1 MLDINDIFTGI
12 DPDIN
17 HFDLNPINFEPH
29 SINSFINRKTQM
41 TKSLK
46 IINHN
51 ARSLM
56 KEGRID
62 EYQLYLNSLQ
72 CQFDILLFTET
83 WLKQENK
90 DHCKFDGYQ
99 PIHLIRPI
107 DDHIDFKERGGGISI
122 FVKDN
127 LSFKHR
133 SDLTTMLPFME
144 CSFIEISYNNQ
155 NYLIGGIYRIPK
167 TCINSFIE
175 QFNRLIEPIKYSH
188 KIILLGDYN
197 IDFLKNDNHKNN
209 FVICLQSNYLVPTIL
224 KPTRVATKIKNGQE
238 ITTKTLIDNI
248 FINHNMNHSAGII
261 ESSITDHY
269 TIYIMIPEI
278 ETSYPKQKTRQYR
291 LINPFTHRKFNTS
304 LIQSNIQ
311 QALNNQ
317 DADSA
322 TLQFFDTFESSYNK
336 SFPIKTKIVSKK
348 DEQKPWVNDSLI
360 EKIKIRDKLAKLSSK
375 NKISRKQYTDYRNSL
390 TTELR
395 QAKATYYENQLETH
409 SNNIKKTWEVINSL
423 IKPKKAFSKTNLKND
438 NDKPYEE
445 TEVPNKIIDYFT
457 TIADQLAAGIPPS
470 LNDATSYMEKMMNN
484 KNKYH
489 PSFMLPP

>member
-1 MLDINDIFTGI
+1 
-12 DPDIN
+12 
-17 HFDLNPINFEPH
+17 
-29 SINSFINRKTQM
+29 M

-46 IINHN
+46 IIHHN

-62 EYQLYLNSLQ
+62 EYQLYSNSLE

-122 FVKDN
+122 FVKNN

-197 IDFLKNDNHKNN
+197 IDFQKNDNHKNN

-224 KPTRVATKIKNGQE
+224 KPT
-238 ITTKTLIDNI
+238 
-248 FINHNMNHSAGII
+248 
-261 ESSITDHY
+261 
-269 TIYIMIPEI
+269 
-278 ETSYPKQKTRQYR
+278 
-291 LINPFTHRKFNTS
+291 
-304 LIQSNIQ
+304 
-311 QALNNQ
+311 
-317 DADSA
+317 
-322 TLQFFDTFESSYNK
+322 
-336 SFPIKTKIVSKK
+336 
-348 DEQKPWVNDSLI
+348 
-360 EKIKIRDKLAKLSSK
+360 
-375 NKISRKQYTDYRNSL
+375 
-390 TTELR
+390 
-395 QAKATYYENQLETH
+395 
-409 SNNIKKTWEVINSL
+409 
-423 IKPKKAFSKTNLKND
+423 
-438 NDKPYEE
+438 
-445 TEVPNKIIDYFT
+445 
-457 TIADQLAAGIPPS
+457 
-470 LNDATSYMEKMMNN
+470 
-484 KNKYH
+484 
-489 PSFMLPP
+489 